1 MNQLLVDV
9 QIREVIPNIPPIFQ
23 TNNGVFSL
31 VGSFSIGEGE
41 YVSFSFQLRWELIYR
56 NCIRSK
62 LITRSQPAWIF
73 HIANPSHNRLSSP

>member
-9 QIREVIPNIPPIFQ
+9 QIREVIPNISPIFQ

-41 YVSFSFQLRWELIYR
+41 YVSLLKSPSRWEFIYR
-56 NCIRSK
+56 SCIRSK
-62 LITRSQPAWIF
+62 LTTRLLPT
-73 HIANPSHNRLSSP
+73 